1 MYIVKDSISQQI
13 PVYGRQDLPLLR
25 NNRLIGIG
33 VPGGGIETRGARVL
47 HLMELCRYH
56 QTGDGYQLKV
66 VVGDIR
72 LKGGVEIHHQNTVMN
87 SR

>member
-1 MYIVKDSISQQI
+1 MHVVKDSVSQQI
-13 PVYGRQDLPLLR
+13 PVYRRQDFTLLR

-33 VPGGGIETRGARVL
+33 VPGSGIKTRGTRVF
-47 HLMELCRYH
+47 HLMEFCRYH

-66 VVGDIR
+66 VVRDIR
-72 LKGGVEIHHQNTVMN
+72 LKGGVEIHHQHTVMN